1 MEPVNRRVFLA
12 MAAVPA
18 IAQPLAAS
26 PVEPQDTGAGQMFV
40 CMHGATGSMYDFR
53 TAMEGWARAG
63 IRAVEPDLP
72 NVRRFADAESPQM
85 ARTLLDDL
93 GLRAVSSS
101 NQLFLEESGPR
112 RANSIEDLKWKVELA
127 EIIGADR
134 LVIPS
139 AAGERHTVD
148 DYPEVIDNLRE
159 AADIAAPHGVTLM
172 VEFTRLSTLISNLRT
187 ALKVV
192 REANHP
198 NPGHDGHLPLLERYG
213 SFRWTLLKSFHFWSG
228 MSKFED
234 LDRIE
239 NGELHHLHF
248 EDVPDDPPLEVFGQP
263 DRVFPGEGIAPLG
276 RIVEVLKS
284 KGYSGPASLEMFS
297 PQVRAMDPYDQAMRA
312 RETIEPL
319 IA

>member
-198 NPGHDGHLPLLERYG
+198 NLRVMMD
-213 SFRWTLLKSFHFWSG
+213 TFHFWSG

>member
-1 MEPVNRRVFLA
+1 MEPVNRREFLA

-198 NPGHDGHLPLLERYG
+198 NLRVMMD
-213 SFRWTLLKSFHFWSG
+213 TFHFWSG

>member
-1 MEPVNRRVFLA
+1 MGPVNRREFLA
-12 MAAVPA
+12 LTALPA
-18 IAQPLAAS
+18 IAS
-26 PVEPQDTGAGQMFV
+26 PFRSPAGPQETGRNGMFV

-63 IRAVEPDLP
+63 IQAVEPDLP
-72 NVRRFADAESPQM
+72 NVQRFARQESPQA
-85 ARTLLDDL
+85 ARRLLDDL

-112 RANSIEDLKWKVELA
+112 RAQSIEDLKWKVELA

-134 LVIPS
+134 IVIPS
-139 AAGERHTVD
+139 AASEPHTID
-148 DYPEVIDNLRE
+148 DYPEVISNLRE

-172 VEFTRLSTLISNLRT
+172 VEFTRLSTLINNLRT
-187 ALKVV
+187 ALRVV

-198 NPGHDGHLPLLERYG
+198 NLRVMMD
-213 SFRWTLLKSFHFWSG
+213 TFHFWSG
-228 MSKFED
+228 MSKFQD
-234 LDRIE
+234 LDRLE
-239 NGELHHLHF
+239 DGELHHLHF
-248 EDVPDDPPLEVFGQP
+248 EDVPDEPPLEVFGQP
-263 DRVFPGEGIAPLG
+263 DRVFPGEGIAPLA

-284 KGYSGPASLEMFS
+284 KGYAGPASLEMFS

>member
-1 MEPVNRRVFLA
+1 MEPVNRREFLA

-72 NVRRFADAESPQM
+72 NVRQFADAESPQM

-134 LVIPS
+134 LVVPS

-198 NPGHDGHLPLLERYG
+198 NLRVMLD
-213 SFRWTLLKSFHFWSG
+213 TFHFWSG

-248 EDVPDDPPLEVFGQP
+248 EDVPDEPPLEVFGQP

>member
-1 MEPVNRRVFLA
+1 MEPVNRREFLA
-12 MAAVPA
+12 MAAIPA
-18 IAQPLAAS
+18 IAQPFVSQPLK
-26 PVEPQDTGAGQMFV
+26 PQNTESGMFV

-53 TAMEGWARAG
+53 TAMEGWSRAG

-72 NVRRFADAESPQM
+72 NVNRFAEAESPQM

-101 NQLFLEESGPR
+101 NQLFLEESAAR

-139 AAGERHTVD
+139 AAGERHTID
-148 DYPEVIDNLRE
+148 DYPEVIANLRE

-198 NPGHDGHLPLLERYG
+198 NLRVMMD
-213 SFRWTLLKSFHFWSG
+213 TFHFWSG
-228 MSKFED
+228 MSKFQD
-234 LDRIE
+234 LELLRD
-239 NGELHHLHF
+239 GELHHLHF

-276 RIVEVLKS
+276 DIVEVLKR
-284 KGYSGPASLEMFS
+284 KGYEGPASLEMFS
-297 PQVRAMDPYDQAMRA
+297 PAVRAMDPYDQAMRA
-312 RETIEPL
+312 REAIEPL
-319 IA
+319 IS

>member
-1 MEPVNRRVFLA
+1 MEPVNRREFLA
-12 MAAVPA
+12 MAAAPIV
-18 IAQPLAAS
+18 AQPVLARPA
-26 PVEPQDTGAGQMFV
+26 EPQDTAPEGMFV

-53 TAMEGWARAG
+53 TAMEGWSRAG

-72 NVRRFADAESPQM
+72 NVRRFTETESPQM

-93 GLRAVSSS
+93 GLEAVSCS

-134 LVIPS
+134 LVVPS
-139 AAGERHTVD
+139 AANQRHTVD

-159 AADIAAPHGVTLM
+159 AADIAEPHGVTLM

-187 ALKVV
+187 ALSVV
-192 REANHP
+192 RESNHP
-198 NPGHDGHLPLLERYG
+198 NLRVMMD
-213 SFRWTLLKSFHFWSG
+213 TFHFWSG

-234 LDRIE
+234 LARLRD
-239 NGELHHLHF
+239 GELHHLHF

-284 KGYSGPASLEMFS
+284 KEYAGPASLEMFS
-297 PQVRAMDPYDQAMRA
+297 REVQAMDPYDQAMRA

>member
-1 MEPVNRRVFLA
+1 MEPVNRREFLA

-18 IAQPLAAS
+18 IAQPFAAP
-26 PVEPQDTGAGQMFV
+26 PVEPQDTEAGQMFV

-72 NVRRFADAESPQM
+72 NVRRFADTESPQM
-85 ARTLLDDL
+85 ARRLLDDL

-198 NPGHDGHLPLLERYG
+198 NLRVMMD
-213 SFRWTLLKSFHFWSG
+213 TFHFWSG

-239 NGELHHLHF
+239 DGELHHLHF

-276 RIVEVLKS
+276 RIVEVLKR

>member
-1 MEPVNRRVFLA
+1 MEPVNRREFLA
-12 MAAVPA
+12 MAAVPIVA
-18 IAQPLAAS
+18 WPAVPRPA
-26 PVEPQDTGAGQMFV
+26 EPQNAGSGGMFV
-40 CMHGATGSMYDFR
+40 CMHGATGSMHDFR

-72 NVRRFADAESPQM
+72 HVRGFTQQESPQM

-101 NQLFLEESGPR
+101 NQLFLEETSPR

-139 AAGERHTVD
+139 AARERHTVD
-148 DYPEVIDNLRE
+148 DYPEVIRNLGE
-159 AADIAAPHGVTLM
+159 AADIAAPHNVTLM
-172 VEFTRLSTLISNLRT
+172 VEFTRSSTLIGNLRT
-187 ALKVV
+187 ALRVV

-198 NPGHDGHLPLLERYG
+198 NLRVMMD
-213 SFRWTLLKSFHFWSG
+213 TFHFWSG

-234 LDRIE
+234 LELLRD
-239 NGELHHLHF
+239 GELHHLHF
-248 EDVPDDPPLEVFGQP
+248 EDVPASPPLEVFEQRH
-263 DRVFPGEGIAPLG
+263 RVFPGEGIAPLG
-276 RIVEVLKS
+276 RIVEVLKR
-284 KGYSGPASLEMFS
+284 KGYSGPASLEMFD
-297 PQVRAMDPYDQAMRA
+297 PEVRAMAPYDQAMKA

>member
-1 MEPVNRRVFLA
+1 
-12 MAAVPA
+12 MAA
-18 IAQPLAAS
+18 AAAPIVARRGAS
-26 PVEPQDTGAGQMFV
+26 APVGPQDDGGMFV
-40 CMHGATGSMYDFR
+40 CMHGATGSMHDFR

-72 NVRRFADAESPQM
+72 NVRRFAEAESPQM

-112 RANSIEDLKWKVELA
+112 RAPSVEDLRWKVELA

-139 AAGERHTVD
+139 AASEPHTID

-172 VEFTRLSTLISNLRT
+172 VEFTRLSTLINNLRT
-187 ALKVV
+187 ALRVV
-192 REANHP
+192 READHP
-198 NPGHDGHLPLLERYG
+198 NLRVMMD
-213 SFRWTLLKSFHFWSG
+213 TFHFWSG

-234 LDRIE
+234 LDRLE
-239 NGELHHLHF
+239 PGELHHLHF
-248 EDVPDDPPLEVFGQP
+248 EDVPDEPPLEVFGQP
-263 DRVFPGEGIAPLG
+263 DRVFPGEGIAPLA
-276 RIVEVLKS
+276 RIVDVLKS
-284 KGYSGPASLEMFS
+284 KGYAGPASLEMFS
-297 PQVRAMDPYDQAMRA
+297 PVIQAMDPYDQAVRA

-319 IA
+319 IAS